1 MTVIRCRA
9 GSRPSAFPRAWW
21 ALLREDL
28 TALTYSM
35 RGNQIQLVKKED
47 LLIRLGRSPDA
58 GDAVIQ

>member
-1 MTVIRCRA
+1 M
-9 GSRPSAFPRAWW
+9 PSARRSRKPPFCILPRAWW

-35 RGNQIQLVKKED
+35 RGNQIQLVTKED